1 MINFLNNFFI
11 IAINLFRSNYWL
23 LFEAMAVRPMG
34 VGVSISSPLKQGL
47 DSQVSG
53 LTSCGLLP
61 IGMRKSSS
69 EATRTTRFDA
79 IISINF
85 PIIAIIVH
93 F

>member
-1 MINFLNNFFI
+1 M
-11 IAINLFRSNYWL
+11 
-23 LFEAMAVRPMG
+23 VVHPMG
-34 VGVSISSPLKQGL
+34 VGVSISSPLELGL

-53 LTSCGLLP
+53 LTSFGLLP

-69 EATRTTRFDA
+69 EATRMARSDA

-85 PIIAIIVH
+85 PIIANIVH